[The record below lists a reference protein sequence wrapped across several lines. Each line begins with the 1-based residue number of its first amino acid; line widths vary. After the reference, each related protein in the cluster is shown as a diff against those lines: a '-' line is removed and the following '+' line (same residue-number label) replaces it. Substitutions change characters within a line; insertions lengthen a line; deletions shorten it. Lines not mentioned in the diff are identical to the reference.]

1 MVSVIVFFDWS
12 DLTGKLEVLL
22 HDATSSPGIIHRLGF
37 ARNLARTAP
46 QRTSTPHL
54 FNRISTD
61 RRGYEHSH
69 IHTIVAAED
78 PIKLNFAAYYIQFD
92 KSEYNIEIKNDIAIA
107 SARKMP

>member
-1 MVSVIVFFDWS
+1 MSI
-12 DLTGKLEVLL
+12 
-22 HDATSSPGIIHRLGF
+22 
-37 ARNLARTAP
+37 
-46 QRTSTPHL
+46 Q
-54 FNRISTD
+54 
-61 RRGYEHSH
+61 H